1 MICTNCSAAFE
12 SNEPIS
18 KCPYCGSLNQTAPVV
33 LAQALRIETINDTAS
48 VIIPKWSAL
57 PTGNIQIFSTGLD
70 NQQSVSVHILQG
82 DHDVLTQNREVGLF
96 VFDGIPPAPRSV
108 PRIQFTFEIG
118 EDGILLVTAEN
129 QGTGKKTT
137 FPRMYLD
144 VLRKAN

>member
-1 MICTNCSAAFE
+1 MCPNCSAQFE
-12 SNEPIS
+12 STGTVS
-18 KCPYCGSLNQTAPVV
+18 KCPYCGGLNQIAPVV

-57 PTGNIQIFSTGLD
+57 PTGNIQNFSTGLD

-82 DHDVLTQNREVGLF
+82 DHDELAQNREVGLF
-96 VFDGIPPAPRSV
+96 EFDGIPPAPRAV

-144 VLRKAN
+144 VRRKAN